1 MKTFFRVL
9 SFARPF
15 GFYIPQYI
23 IYALLSTV
31 FSVVNFTI
39 IIPILKILFNQ
50 MDPSEAVAVLPDFSF
65 TVAYFKNTFYYY
77 LFNIID
83 EKGKIS
89 ALYYICGILVTSVF
103 LANLFRYLSSMILAR
118 VRVNVIKNM
127 RNRAFLA
134 ISRFDLGYFTG
145 KRKGDIISRVTTDV
159 QEVELSVVSTFRV
172 LFREPLLI
180 VGYFILMF
188 SMSVQL
194 TLYTLVLIPLSGG
207 VISLIA
213 SQLKQRAKRTQES
226 LGRINS
232 TLDEA
237 ITGMRIV
244 KAFTATTYILDKFSK
259 EVKYYTKNNFKIAAR
274 FNLASPLSEFFGAI
288 VLSALLLIGGHMVL
302 NNNAPLEASEFIGF
316 LVIFSQIVNPAKVIS
331 NSMTNISRGL
341 ASADRVFQLID
352 SKPEI
357 TEKADAMEITSLEN
371 GIEFKDVSF
380 AYEEK
385 LVLKNINLKV
395 NKGEIIALVGPSGGG
410 KSTLADLIPRFY
422 DPVSGAVEIDG
433 KNLRD
438 YKIESV
444 RGLMGIVTQESILFN
459 DTVAANIAFG
469 RPTATEE
476 EIIAAAKIANA
487 HDFISKLPNGYQTE
501 IGERGTKL
509 SGGQRQRLSI
519 ARAILKN
526 PPVLIMDEATSA
538 LDSESEKLVQD
549 AIYKLMQNRTAIV
562 IAHRLS
568 TIQNANRIFVIQDG
582 EIIESGTHDDLI
594 RRNGLYKKLTEMQS
608 FD

>member
-23 IYALLSTV
+23 VYALLSTV

-39 IIPILKILFNQ
+39 VIPLLRILFNQ
-50 MDPSEAVAVLPDFSF
+50 VDPSEAITTMPEFSF
-65 TVAYFKNTFYYY
+65 TVAYFKDTFNYY
-77 LFNIID
+77 LYQII
-83 EKGKIS
+83 EQKGKMS
-89 ALYYICGILVTSVF
+89 ALYYICSILVTSVF
-103 LANLFRYLSSMILAR
+103 LANVFRYLSSMILAR

-134 ISRFDLGYFTG
+134 ISRFDVGYFTG
-145 KRKGDIISRVTTDV
+145 QRKGDIISRVTTDV

-180 VGYFILMF
+180 VGYFIMLF

-194 TLYTLVLIPLSGG
+194 TLYTLILIPLSGG

-213 SQLKQRAKRTQES
+213 NQLKSRAKRTQES

-237 ITGMRIV
+237 ISGMRII
-244 KAFTATTYILDKFSK
+244 KAFTATTYIIDKFSK
-259 EVKYYTKNNFKIAAR
+259 EVRFYTKNNFKIAAR
-274 FNLASPLSEFFGAI
+274 FNLASPLSEFFGAV
-288 VLSALLLIGGHMVL
+288 VLSALLLIGGNMVL
-302 NNNAPLEASEFIGF
+302 NDNAPLSASEFIGF
-316 LVIFSQIVNPAKVIS
+316 LIIFSQIVNPAKVIS
-331 NSMTNISRGL
+331 NSMSNISRGL

-352 SKPEI
+352 SKPGI
-357 TEKADAMEITSLEN
+357 TEKPDAVDIKSLEDS
-371 GIEFKDVSF
+371 IEFRNVSF

-385 LVLKNINLKV
+385 LVLKNINIHIK
-395 NKGEIIALVGPSGGG
+395 KGEIVALVGPSGGG

-422 DPVSGAVEIDG
+422 DPGSGEVLMDGIDL
-433 KNLRD
+433 KD

-444 RGLMGIVTQESILFN
+444 RSLMGIVTQESILFN
-459 DTVAANIAFG
+459 DTVANNIAFG
-469 RPTATEE
+469 RPDATEE
-476 EIIAAAKIANA
+476 EIEAAARIANA
-487 HDFISKLPNGYQTE
+487 HEFIVKMKSGYQTE

-519 ARAILKN
+519 ARALLKN
-526 PPVLIMDEATSA
+526 PPILIMDEATSA
-538 LDSESEKLVQD
+538 LDSESERLVQD

-568 TIQNANRIFVIQDG
+568 TIQNANRIFVIQEG
-582 EIIESGTHDDLI
+582 EVVESGTHDMLI
-594 RRNGLYKKLTEMQS
+594 RKNGLYKKLTDMQS

>member
-23 IYALLSTV
+23 VYALLSTV

-39 IIPILKILFNQ
+39 VIPLLRILFNQ
-50 MDPSEAVAVLPDFSF
+50 VDPSEAITTLPEFTF
-65 TVAYFKNTFYYY
+65 TVAYFKDTFNYY
-77 LFNIID
+77 LYQII
-83 EKGKIS
+83 EQKGKMS
-89 ALYYICGILVTSVF
+89 ALYYICSILVTSVF
-103 LANLFRYLSSMILAR
+103 LANVFRYLSSMILAR

-134 ISRFDLGYFTG
+134 ISRFDVGYFTG
-145 KRKGDIISRVTTDV
+145 QRKGDIISRVTTDV

-180 VGYFILMF
+180 VGYFIMLF

-194 TLYTLVLIPLSGG
+194 TLYTLILIPLSGG

-213 SQLKQRAKRTQES
+213 NQLKSRAKRTQES

-237 ITGMRIV
+237 ISGMRII
-244 KAFTATTYILDKFSK
+244 KAFTATTYIIDKFSK
-259 EVKYYTKNNFKIAAR
+259 EVRFYTKNNFKIAAR
-274 FNLASPLSEFFGAI
+274 FNLASPLSEFFGAV
-288 VLSALLLIGGHMVL
+288 VLSALLLIGGNMVL
-302 NNNAPLEASEFIGF
+302 NDNAPLSASEFIGF
-316 LVIFSQIVNPAKVIS
+316 LIIFSQIVNPAKVIS
-331 NSMTNISRGL
+331 NSMSNISRGL

-352 SKPEI
+352 SKPGI
-357 TEKADAMEITSLEN
+357 TEKPDAVDIKSLEDS
-371 GIEFKDVSF
+371 IEFRNVSF

-385 LVLKNINLKV
+385 LVLKNINIHIK
-395 NKGEIIALVGPSGGG
+395 KGEIVALVGPSGGG

-422 DPVSGAVEIDG
+422 DPGSGEVLMDGID
-433 KNLRD
+433 LRD

-444 RGLMGIVTQESILFN
+444 RSLMGIVTQESILFN
-459 DTVAANIAFG
+459 DTVANNIAFG
-469 RPTATEE
+469 RPDATEE
-476 EIIAAAKIANA
+476 EIEAAARIANA
-487 HDFISKLPNGYQTE
+487 HEFIVKMKNGYQTE

-519 ARAILKN
+519 ARALLKN
-526 PPVLIMDEATSA
+526 PPILIMDEATSA
-538 LDSESEKLVQD
+538 LDSESERLVQD

-568 TIQNANRIFVIQDG
+568 TIQNANRIFVIQEG
-582 EIIESGTHDDLI
+582 EVVESGTHEMLI
-594 RRNGLYKKLTEMQS
+594 RKNGLYKKLTDMQS